1 MRPCP
6 GDFLFSAFSS
16 YSLLRKED
24 PVAHTSNAGKQWWK
38 EAVVYQIWPRSFQDS
53 NGDGI
58 GDIPG
63 ITSRIPYLAE
73 LGINVIWLSPVFGS
87 PNDDMGYDISDYH
100 AIMTEFGTMNDF
112 DRLLTTAHDN
122 GIKIL
127 MDMVANHTSDE
138 HEWFVQSR
146 SSKDNPYRDF
156 YYWRDSSGTDEN
168 GNPLP
173 PNNWGSEFGG
183 RAWEYDET
191 TDQWYLH
198 MFSKKQ
204 PDLNWENPK
213 VREAIYEMTRWWL
226 DKGIDGF
233 RLDAINIISKPEG
246 LPDDPSVDPAKH
258 SSSIPFVIENGTRV
272 HEWMHEMNREA
283 FSHYDCMTVG
293 EMSATPPAEAIQYAG
308 FESDELHMIF
318 HFEHMGVDSDPEAGM
333 GKWSLQ
339 KFDLRELKE
348 ILNSWQTELAGKAW
362 GSLYWNNHDQ
372 PRVVSRFG
380 NDAEEYRELSA
391 KMLATVLHFMQ
402 GTPYI
407 YQGEEIGMTNVQFDS
422 IEDYKDL
429 DSINFYHDM
438 VTEQGTLTHEQAMEL
453 IYAKGRDNA
462 RTPVQWDSTE
472 YAGFSTIEP
481 WIGLNDNY
489 PTVNAADAQDRENS
503 VFAYYQQLIK
513 LRRGELKEHMVYGTF
528 VPLDTEDADVYAY
541 ERHADNGEKL
551 LIIAN
556 FTDQEQER
564 TYELAAHNPQ
574 LVISNYSDDAHQTLR
589 PYEAKVY
596 KVLSN

>member
-1 MRPCP
+1 M
-6 GDFLFSAFSS
+6 
-16 YSLLRKED
+16 
-24 PVAHTSNAGKQWWK
+24 SNAGKKWWK
-38 EAVVYQIWPRSFQDS
+38 EAVVYQVWPRSFQDS
-53 NGDGI
+53 NGDGV

-63 ITSRIPYLAE
+63 ITSRIPYLAT

-87 PNDDMGYDISDYH
+87 PNDDMGYDISDYYS
-100 AIMTEFGTMNDF
+100 IMDEFGTMSDF
-112 DRLLTTAHDN
+112 DELLETAHN
-122 GIKIL
+122 HGIKIL

-156 YYWRDSSGTDEN
+156 YIWRDSSGTDDR

-198 MFSKKQ
+198 MFSTKQ

-213 VREAIYEMTRWWL
+213 VREAIFEMTRWWL

-246 LPDDPSVDPAKH
+246 LPDDPSVNPEKH
-258 SSSIPFVIENGTRV
+258 SSSVPFVIQNGTKV
-272 HEWMHEMNREA
+272 HEWMHEMNSQA

-293 EMSATPPAEAIQYAG
+293 EMSATPPSEALEFAG
-308 FESDELHMIF
+308 FESEELNMIF
-318 HFEHMGVDSDPEAGM
+318 HFEHMGVDSDATVGM
-333 GKWSLQ
+333 GKWSIQ
-339 KFDLRELKE
+339 PYDLRELKK
-348 ILNSWQTELAGKAW
+348 ILNSWQTELDGKAW

-380 NDAEEYRELSA
+380 NDSPEYREISA

-407 YQGEEIGMTNVQFDS
+407 YQGEEFGMTNVQFSS
-422 IEDYKDL
+422 ISDYRDL
-429 DSINFYHDM
+429 DSINMYEDF
-438 VTEQGTLTHEQAMEL
+438 VTARGSLTPAEGMEL

-462 RTPVQWDSTE
+462 RTPVQWDDT
-472 YAGFSTIEP
+472 AAGGFSTGTP
-481 WIGLNDNY
+481 WINVNPNFTNINAKAALDNPDSLFY
-489 PTVNAADAQDRENS
+489 H
-503 VFAYYQQLIK
+503 YQKLIS
-513 LRRGELKEHMVYGTF
+513 LRRGELQDLMVYASF
-528 VPLDTEDADVYAY
+528 KPLDADDAKVYAY
-541 ERHADNGEKL
+541 ERHSENGEKL
-551 LIIAN
+551 LVIAN
-556 FTDQEQER
+556 FTDHEVQR
-564 TYELAAHNPQ
+564 HYELANNNAN
-574 LVISNYSDDAHQTLR
+574 LVISNYADDAGETLR

-596 KVLSN
+596 RIHN

>member
-1 MRPCP
+1 M
-6 GDFLFSAFSS
+6 
-16 YSLLRKED
+16 
-24 PVAHTSNAGKQWWK
+24 SNAGKQWWK
-38 EAVVYQIWPRSFQDS
+38 EAVVYQVWPRSFQDS

-63 ITSRIPYLAE
+63 ITSRIPYLSQ

-87 PNDDMGYDISDYH
+87 PNDDMGYDISDYYS
-100 AIMTEFGTMNDF
+100 IMDEFGTMADF
-112 DRLLTTAHDN
+112 DELLETAHN
-122 GIKIL
+122 HGIKIL

-146 SSKDNPYRDF
+146 ASTDNPYRDF
-156 YYWRDSSGTDEN
+156 YYWRDSSGVDDQ

-183 RAWEYDET
+183 RAWEYDEN
-191 TDQWYLH
+191 TDQWYMH
-198 MFSKKQ
+198 IFSKKQ

-246 LPDDPSVDPAKH
+246 LPDDPSVDPDKH
-258 SSSIPFVIENGTRV
+258 SSSIPFVIHNGTKV
-272 HEWMHEMNREA
+272 HEWMHEMNA
-283 FSHYDCMTVG
+283 QVFSRYDCMTVG
-293 EMSATPPAEAIQYAG
+293 EMSATPPSEALRFAG
-308 FESDELHMIF
+308 FETDELNMIF
-318 HFEHMGVDSDPEAGM
+318 HFEHMGVDSDPGAGM

-339 KFDLRELKE
+339 KYDLRELKKV
-348 ILNSWQTELAGKAW
+348 LNAWQTELDGKAW

-380 NDAEEYRELSA
+380 NDSAEYREVSA

-407 YQGEEIGMTNVQFDS
+407 YQGEEFGMTNVKFPS
-422 IEDYKDL
+422 ISDYRDL
-429 DSINFYHDM
+429 DSLNMYDDF
-438 VTEQGTLTHEQAMEL
+438 VTDRGSLTPVEGLEL

-462 RTPVQWDSTE
+462 RTPVQWDSS
-472 YAGFSTIEP
+472 AHGGFSTGTP
-481 WIGLNDNY
+481 WIDVNPNFTEINAQAALDNPDSLFY
-489 PTVNAADAQDRENS
+489 
-503 VFAYYQQLIK
+503 YYQRLIS
-513 LRRGELKEHMVYGTF
+513 LRRGELQDHMVYASF
-528 VPLDTEDADVYAY
+528 KPLDAEDSEVYAY
-541 ERHADNGEKL
+541 ERHASNGEKL
-551 LIIAN
+551 LVIAN
-556 FTDQEQER
+556 FTDHDVER
-564 TYELAAHNPQ
+564 SYELADGRQQ
-574 LVISNYSDDAHQTLR
+574 LVISNYSNDAGDTLR

-596 KVLSN
+596 KISD